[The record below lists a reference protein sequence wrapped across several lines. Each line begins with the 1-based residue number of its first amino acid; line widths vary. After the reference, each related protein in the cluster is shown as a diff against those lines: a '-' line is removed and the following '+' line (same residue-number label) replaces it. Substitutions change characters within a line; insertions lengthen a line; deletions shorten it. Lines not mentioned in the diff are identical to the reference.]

1 MNAERSVGV
10 ETTAPDAQAPLG
22 LRKRVTSLGSAFG
35 LTRYP
40 WMYGAGSEIRRVGK
54 LVWVRLAGPNTMSL
68 SRAGYGVPETVSAMS
83 PTTML
88 SVLEYSY
95 FEPGVNSSGDLRT
108 QSMISVGAT

>member
-1 MNAERSVGV
+1 MNRYAS
-10 ETTAPDAQAPLG
+10 QL
-22 LRKRVTSLGSAFG
+22 LRLLDRVSA
-35 LTRYP
+35 
-40 WMYGAGSEIRRVGK
+40 
-54 LVWVRLAGPNTMSL
+54 
-68 SRAGYGVPETVSAMS
+68 PETVSAMS